1 MVGFSQVG
9 GVASVEKN
17 SNLAKI
23 VLRVTAVVA
32 SVALLVFS
40 LVGPVG
46 KLHAY
51 APHAIAFVGTNTPTP
66 TDTPVP
72 TDTPTPR
79 PTSTPRPTYSPT
91 PTPMPTDTPTGT
103 LTDTPTPS
111 LISTP
116 IVTAQATATANPLVT
131 QHHNA
136 GQTPTA
142 GVTPVAP
149 AQNGGTRS
157 KGQTS
162 WESLFPMLPIVI
174 GGLIS
179 LCIMLAIGGVFLRR
193 SQSPALRR
201 QQGTHPWSRT
211 QIIDE
216 ERNAVINNISP
227 AERSEE

>member
-46 KLHAY
+46 MLHAY
-51 APHAIAFVGTNTPTP
+51 APNAIAFVGTN
-66 TDTPVP
+66 
-72 TDTPTPR
+72 TPTPR

-136 GQTPTA
+136 GQTLTA

-149 AQNGGTRS
+149 AQKS
-157 KGQTS
+157 VTS
-162 WESLFPMLPIVI
+162 FTKATGYTSMEPN
-174 GGLIS
+174 
-179 LCIMLAIGGVFLRR
+179 
-193 SQSPALRR
+193 
-201 QQGTHPWSRT
+201 T
-211 QIIDE
+211 D
-216 ERNAVINNISP
+216 N
-227 AERSEE
+227 